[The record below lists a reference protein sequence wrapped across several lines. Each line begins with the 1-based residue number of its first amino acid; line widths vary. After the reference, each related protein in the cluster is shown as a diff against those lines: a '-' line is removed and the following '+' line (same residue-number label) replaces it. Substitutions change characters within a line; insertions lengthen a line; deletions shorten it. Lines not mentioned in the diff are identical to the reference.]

1 MSIQC
6 VMCGGQMEERIENR
20 AYSPA
25 PGVMSVTLKD
35 AEVLYCPSC
44 GEESVG
50 IPAMGKLL
58 REIAKATARKEDR
71 LTPQEIRFLRTH
83 MGWNGV
89 QFAEEMGVTPQAVS
103 RWEND
108 KTPMGPT
115 AEKLL
120 RVYVLYVGPTYEE
133 EEPEEKKAEPA
144 PGRLR
149 MELIDGNWQTEQVA

>member
-1 MSIQC
+1 MSIRC

-35 AEVLYCPSC
+35 AQVLYCPSC

-58 REIAKATARKEDR
+58 REIAKTTAQKEER
-71 LTPQEIRFLRTH
+71 LSPQEIRFLRSH

-103 RWEND
+103 RWENG
-108 KTPMGPT
+108 KKPMSTT

-133 EEPEEKKAEPA
+133 EEQQEKKAEPVA
-144 PGRLR
+144 DRLR
-149 MELIDGNWQTEQVA
+149 MELIDGNWQTAQLA

>member
-1 MSIQC
+1 MSIRC
-6 VMCGGQMEERIENR
+6 VMCGGEMEERSENR

-35 AEVLYCPSC
+35 AQVLYCRSC

-50 IPAMGKLL
+50 IPALGKLL
-58 REIAKATARKEDR
+58 REIAKATAQKEAR
-71 LTPQEIRFLRTH
+71 LIPAEIRFLRSH
-83 MGWNGV
+83 LGWNGV

-103 RWEND
+103 RWENG
-108 KTPMGPT
+108 KKPMSST

-133 EEPEEKKAEPA
+133 DKPSEKQEQPKPE
-144 PGRLR
+144 RLR
-149 MELIDGNWQTEQVA
+149 MELIDGHWQTAQIT